1 MNKKYCQET
10 IEGLSKVLLNDKSKI
25 AQDLEKK
32 LKNKN
37 DTHKIAYSND
47 KIYIQIEF
55 KLKEGK

>member
-10 IEGLSKVLLNDKSKI
+10 IEGLSKVLLNDKNKI
-25 AQDLEKK
+25 AQDLERK

-37 DTHKIAYSND
+37 DMHTIAYSND

-55 KLKEGK
+55 KLKEDK

>member
-10 IEGLSKVLLNDKSKI
+10 IEGLSKVLLNDKNKI
-25 AQDLEKK
+25 AQDLERK

-37 DTHKIAYSND
+37 DMYEIAYNND

-55 KLKEGK
+55 KLKEE

>member
-10 IEGLSKVLLNDKSKI
+10 IEGLSRVLLNDKNKI
-25 AQDLEKK
+25 AQDLERK

-37 DTHKIAYSND
+37 DMHEIAYSND

>member
-10 IEGLSKVLLNDKSKI
+10 IEGLSKVLLNDKNKI
-25 AQDLEKK
+25 AQDLEIK

-37 DTHKIAYSND
+37 DMYGIAYSND